1 MFFCR
6 AAQIVAAILFVLS
19 LFQVAVGFLI
29 VFSAPEHMEA
39 LLQRYGTAKTTG
51 QMIDRGT
58 YGVLIAVALGA
69 LSEIGIALKTLANNS
84 RT

>member
-6 AAQIVAAILFVLS
+6 AALIVAAILFVLS
-19 LFQVAVGFLI
+19 LFQVAMGFLI
-29 VFSAPEHMEA
+29 VFSTPDQMEA
-39 LLQRYGTAKTTG
+39 LLRRYGTAKTTG

-58 YGVLIAVALGA
+58 YGVLISVALGA
-69 LSEIGIALKTLANNS
+69 LSEIGIALKMLANNS